1 VDCLTKNIKEIK
13 IFVKHQIDISKI
25 SANFWPFLNPM
36 NLFNIALTPHFG
48 RVRKRLQLIN
58 IYPNHEVIITT

>member
-1 VDCLTKNIKEIK
+1 MDCLTKNIKEIE
-13 IFVKHQIDISKI
+13 IFVKDQIDISKI

-36 NLFNIALTPHFG
+36 NLFNIALTPNFG
-48 RVRKRLQLIN
+48 RVRKRFQLIN